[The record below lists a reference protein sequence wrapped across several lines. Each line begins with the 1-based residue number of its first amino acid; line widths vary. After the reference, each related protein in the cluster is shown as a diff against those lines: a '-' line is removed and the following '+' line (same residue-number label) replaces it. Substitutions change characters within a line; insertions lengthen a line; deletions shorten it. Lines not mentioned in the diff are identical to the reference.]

1 MARHNL
7 CLFRPDFSRTYH
19 SGIIQ
24 KLRHIIGN
32 FTVHYQDGML
42 ECICKPGNK
51 KEPTASPSK
60 ASVGSHNVSQSNMKL
75 CLSDYN
81 IGMSFFLEQRSTY
94 LCVQ

>member
-19 SGIIQ
+19 GGIIQ
-24 KLRHIIGN
+24 KLRYIIGN

-51 KEPTASPSK
+51 KEPTAYPQK
-60 ASVGSHNVSQSNMKL
+60 VPVGSHNVSQSNMKL

-81 IGMSFFLEQRSTY
+81 IGMSFFQEQRSTY
-94 LCVQ
+94 L

>member
-81 IGMSFFLEQRSTY
+81 IGMSFFQEQRSTY
-94 LCVQ
+94 L

>member
-7 CLFRPDFSRTYH
+7 RLFRPDFSWTYH

-24 KLRHIIGN
+24 KLRYIIGN

-51 KEPTASPSK
+51 KETNGLPSE
-60 ASVGSHNVSQSNMKL
+60 STRWFSQ
-75 CLSDYN
+75 C
-81 IGMSFFLEQRSTY
+81 FPEQY
-94 LCVQ
+94 EALLI